1 MRKCK
6 GKNFFESFKGILKKG
21 DLILVAI
28 LIVAVALTIW
38 IATKDS
44 GNVAEIYIDGKL
56 SYSLDL
62 DKDTAIDV
70 LDGEMTVVVKNG
82 EIFVYESDCNEQIC
96 VHSAP
101 ISKEGGIIVCLP
113 NKVVIKVTSREVDAI
128 S

>member
-1 MRKCK
+1 MKKCEDRKS
-6 GKNFFESFKGILKKG
+6 FESFKGIFKKG

-38 IATKDS
+38 IATKDE
-44 GNVAEIYIDGKL
+44 GNVAEIYIDGQL

-62 DKDTAIDV
+62 DKDTAIDI
-70 LDGEMTVVVKNG
+70 LDGEMTVVLKNG
-82 EIFVYESDCNEQIC
+82 EVFVLESDCNEQIC
-96 VHSAP
+96 VNSAP
-101 ISKEGGIIVCLP
+101 ISKDGGIIVCLP